1 MALLVYVDDLVLTGN
16 CSIACAEFK
25 KYLNSCF
32 HIKDLGPLKYFL
44 GIEVARS
51 PQGLFLCQR
60 KYTLEIIEE
69 CGLLGSKP
77 VDFPMEANHKL
88 ALANSTLLENPTR
101 YRRLVGRLIYLTITR
116 PELCYAVHI
125 LSQFMQAPKEAHMEA
140 ARRVLRYLKGT
151 PGQGLLLKADSDL
164 QVYAFC
170 DSDWGACPLTR
181 RSLTGYF
188 VTIGGSPVSWK
199 TKKQSTVSRS
209 SAEAEYRAMATVTSE
224 LIWVKSFL
232 ASLGVFLD
240 QPMKLYCDNQAALH
254 IAKNPVF
261 HERTKHIEI
270 DCHFVRER
278 LLSKDLDMVYVSSKN
293 QIADIFTKPLGKQQ
307 FQFLRSKLGIVNLHA
322 PT

>member
-1 MALLVYVDDLVLTGN
+1 M
-16 CSIACAEFK
+16 
-25 KYLNSCF
+25 
-32 HIKDLGPLKYFL
+32 
-44 GIEVARS
+44 
-51 PQGLFLCQR
+51 
-60 KYTLEIIEE
+60 
-69 CGLLGSKP
+69 
-77 VDFPMEANHKL
+77 
-88 ALANSTLLENPTR
+88 
-101 YRRLVGRLIYLTITR
+101 
-116 PELCYAVHI
+116 
-125 LSQFMQAPKEAHMEA
+125 
-140 ARRVLRYLKGT
+140 
-151 PGQGLLLKADSDL
+151 LLKADSDL

-188 VTIGGSPVSWK
+188 ITIGGSPVSWK

-278 LLSKDLDMVYVSSKN
+278 LLSKDLDMGFVSSKN
-293 QIADIFTKPLGKQQ
+293 QVADIFTKPLGKQQ